1 MKIGSKKYKKT
12 GGGLLGII
20 NKTAKPLG
28 VLLVAAFLLAAYSW
42 AAADELQTRQLQAT
56 SAVETKAEYIET
68 EEINQMVNLETESDA
83 EMENI
88 DSSIQ
93 PQESFNSAA
102 DEPEWISLGEF
113 EITAY
118 CPCETCCGSYADGI
132 TASGHIAQE
141 GITAAA
147 DTSVLPYGTEIII
160 DGEEYTVQDC
170 GGAINGNRIDIFFAD
185 HDTALNYGR
194 QIHEVFVRGE

>member
-20 NKTAKPLG
+20 DKAVKPLG
-28 VLLVAAFLLAAYSW
+28 VLLVAALLLAAYSW
-42 AAADELQTRQLQAT
+42 AAADELQTRQLQEASAT
-56 SAVETKAEYIET
+56 ETKAEYIQAEELAEAEETAEINRMVNSET
-68 EEINQMVNLETESDA
+68 EIASEEE
-83 EMENI
+83 
-88 DSSIQ
+88 
-93 PQESFNSAA
+93 PQ
-102 DEPEWISLGEF
+102 EWISLGEF

-118 CPCETCCGSYADGI
+118 CPCKTCCGSYADGI

-141 GITAAA
+141 GITVAA
-147 DTSVLPYGTEIII
+147 DTSLLPYGTEIMV

-185 HDTALNYGR
+185 HDTALSYGR

>member
-20 NKTAKPLG
+20 DKTVKPLG
-28 VLLVAAFLLAAYSW
+28 VLLVAALLLAAYSW
-42 AAADELQTRQLQAT
+42 AAADELQTRQLQEASAT
-56 SAVETKAEYIET
+56 ETKTEYIQTEELAEAEETAEINRMVNSET
-68 EEINQMVNLETESDA
+68 ETVSEEE
-83 EMENI
+83 
-88 DSSIQ
+88 
-93 PQESFNSAA
+93 PQ
-102 DEPEWISLGEF
+102 EWISLGEF
-113 EITAY
+113 EVTAY

-147 DTSVLPYGTEIII
+147 DTSVLPYGTEIMI

-185 HDTALNYGR
+185 HDTALSYGR

>member
-20 NKTAKPLG
+20 DKTAKPLG
-28 VLLVAAFLLAAYSW
+28 VLMVAALLLAVYSW
-42 AAADELQTRQLQAT
+42 AAADELQTRQLQAA
-56 SAVETKAEYIET
+56 SAAETKTEYIET
-68 EEINQMVNLETESDA
+68 EEINQMVNAETENDT

-93 PQESFNSAA
+93 SQYSFDIFS
-102 DEPEWISLGEF
+102 DKSEWISLGEF

-132 TASGHIAQE
+132 TASGHVAQE
-141 GITAAA
+141 GITVAA
-147 DTSVLPYGTEIII
+147 DTSLLPYGTEIMI

-185 HDTALNYGR
+185 HNTALSYGR

>member
-1 MKIGSKKYKKT
+1 MKIRSKKYKKT

-20 NKTAKPLG
+20 DKTAKPLG
-28 VLLVAAFLLAAYSW
+28 VLLVAALLLAAYSW
-42 AAADELQTRQLQAT
+42 AAADELQTRQLQEASAT
-56 SAVETKAEYIET
+56 ETKTEYIQTEELAEAEETAEINRMVNSET
-68 EEINQMVNLETESDA
+68 ETAS
-83 EMENI
+83 MEE
-88 DSSIQ
+88 
-93 PQESFNSAA
+93 PQ
-102 DEPEWISLGEF
+102 EWISLGEF

-118 CPCETCCGSYADGI
+118 CPCKTCCGSYADGI

-141 GITAAA
+141 GITVAA
-147 DTSVLPYGTEIII
+147 DTSLLPYGTEIMI

-185 HDTALNYGR
+185 HDTALSYGR

>member
-1 MKIGSKKYKKT
+1 MKIGNKKYKKT

-28 VLLVAAFLLAAYSW
+28 VLLVAALLLAAYSW

-56 SAVETKAEYIET
+56 SAEEIKTEYIQT
-68 EEINQMVNLETESDA
+68 EELAEAEETAEINRMVNSKTETASE
-83 EMENI
+83 EE
-88 DSSIQ
+88 
-93 PQESFNSAA
+93 PQ
-102 DEPEWISLGEF
+102 EWISLGEF

-118 CPCETCCGSYADGI
+118 CPCKTCCGSYADGI

-147 DTSVLPYGTEIII
+147 DTSVLPYGTEIMI

-170 GGAINGNRIDIFFAD
+170 GGAINGNRVDIFFAD
-185 HDTALNYGR
+185 HETALSYGR

>member
-1 MKIGSKKYKKT
+1 MKIGNKKYKKT

-28 VLLVAAFLLAAYSW
+28 VLLVAALLLAAYSW

-56 SAVETKAEYIET
+56 SAVEIKTEYIQTEELAEAEETAEINRMVNSET
-68 EEINQMVNLETESDA
+68 ETASVEE
-83 EMENI
+83 
-88 DSSIQ
+88 
-93 PQESFNSAA
+93 PQ
-102 DEPEWISLGEF
+102 EWISLGEF

>member
-20 NKTAKPLG
+20 DKTVKPLG
-28 VLLVAAFLLAAYSW
+28 VLLVAALLLAAYSW

-56 SAVETKAEYIET
+56 SATETKTEYIQTEELAEAEETAEINRMVNSET
-68 EEINQMVNLETESDA
+68 ETASEE
-83 EMENI
+83 
-88 DSSIQ
+88 
-93 PQESFNSAA
+93 
-102 DEPEWISLGEF
+102 EPREWISLGEF

-118 CPCETCCGSYADGI
+118 CPCKTCCGSYADGI

-141 GITAAA
+141 GITVAA
-147 DTSVLPYGTEIII
+147 DTSLLPYGTEIMV

-185 HDTALNYGR
+185 HDTALSYGR

>member
-1 MKIGSKKYKKT
+1 MKIGNKKYKKT

-20 NKTAKPLG
+20 DKTAKPLG
-28 VLLVAAFLLAAYSW
+28 VLLVAALLLAAYSW
-42 AAADELQTRQLQAT
+42 AAADELQTRKLQAT
-56 SAVETKAEYIET
+56 SAVETKTKYIQTDELAED
-68 EEINQMVNLETESDA
+68 INQMVNS
-83 EMENI
+83 EMETA
-88 DSSIQ
+88 SEEE
-93 PQESFNSAA
+93 PQ
-102 DEPEWISLGEF
+102 EWISLGEF

-141 GITAAA
+141 GITVAA
-147 DTSVLPYGTEIII
+147 DTSLLPYGTEIMI
-160 DGEEYTVQDC
+160 DGEEYIVQDC

-185 HDTALNYGR
+185 HKTALSYGR